1 MKYNVKTAGMGC
13 AHCIANMTKAM
24 EAMNAKVTRME
35 LNDFDIE
42 FEGTPDEI
50 RAAVTELG
58 FDFISA
64 EEK

>member
-1 MKYNVKTAGMGC
+1 
-13 AHCIANMTKAM
+13 M